1 MLRTR
6 PWLVTSFALVFC
18 TISNTASRASQ
29 ADAETVLRSRGLT
42 KQGRLYVV
50 EKEGAFLEKLGKVQ
64 PLYDEL
70 KNRYAGLAAI
80 AQQQSEYDQIDLRY
94 EFVTEQLRKV
104 QAEQDASPPNS
115 NNFLKQ
121 RWQELLDLEKQLRF
135 ERSELNRE
143 INLRYKDLVPDSRK
157 QRLLDEFQQRREEF
171 LRQSHGLLPLID
183 EINARYAELAKDDA
197 VKKALERVRQ
207 SAKTAVVLG
216 PSSEF
221 KKRSTQLKRAEKEL
235 APPSITSRK
244 RGSKSGKNAAK
255 RGGR

>member
-1 MLRTR
+1 MLRTF
-6 PWLVTSFALVFC
+6 PWLVTGFSLVLC
-18 TISNTASRASQ
+18 AMGNAAAIASQ
-29 ADAETVLRSRGLT
+29 TDAESVLKSRGLT

-50 EKEGAFLEKLGKVQ
+50 EKEGAFLEKLGKLQ

-70 KNRYAGLAAI
+70 KKRYAGLAAI

-94 EFVTEQLRKV
+94 ELVNEQLRKV

-121 RWQELLDLEKQLRF
+121 RWQELLEMEKQLRF

-143 INLRYKDLVPDSRK
+143 INLRYKELVPDSRK
-157 QRLLDEFQQRREEF
+157 QRLLSEFQQRREEF
-171 LRQSHGLLPLID
+171 LKQSHDLLPLVD
-183 EINARYAELAKDDA
+183 EINARYGELAKDDA
-197 VKKALERVRQ
+197 VKKALESVRQ

-216 PSSEF
+216 PTSEF

-235 APPSITSRK
+235 APPSVTSRK
-244 RGSKSGKNAAK
+244 AKSKSGKNAVK